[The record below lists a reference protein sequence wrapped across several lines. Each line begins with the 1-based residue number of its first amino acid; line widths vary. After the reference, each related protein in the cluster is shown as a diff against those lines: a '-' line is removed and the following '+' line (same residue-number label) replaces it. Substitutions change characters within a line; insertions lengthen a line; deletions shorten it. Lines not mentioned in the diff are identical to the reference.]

1 MEDVIS
7 KMILKNLLYFSEE
20 EALFGKKLW
29 RQGDT
34 DMQVE
39 SGGKGRRDG
48 SNNREG
54 LAWRGEDSQSDCPL
68 CLQITCATVPTYY
81 AAKPQPRER
90 AWRPK
95 KNKSHV
101 PE

>member
-68 CLQITCATVPTYY
+68 CLQITCARVAHPDQLLMT
-81 AAKPQPRER
+81 QD
-90 AWRPK
+90 
-95 KNKSHV
+95 S
-101 PE
+101 